1 MKRLLKL
8 MFGDW
13 AEIKLVLF
21 VAIILLVLIYIS
33 TLEILPS
40 SEGFLFNYTYL

>member
-40 SEGFLFNYTYL
+40 SEGFLFNYT

>member
-8 MFGDW
+8 MFGNW

-21 VAIILLVLIYIS
+21 VAIILFILALILV
-33 TLEILPS
+33 
-40 SEGFLFNYTYL
+40 

>member
-21 VAIILLVLIYIS
+21 VPYFIYI
-33 TLEILPS
+33 
-40 SEGFLFNYTYL
+40 GFNFGMI

>member
-21 VAIILLVLIYIS
+21 VAILFILALILV
-33 TLEILPS
+33 
-40 SEGFLFNYTYL
+40 

>member
-21 VAIILLVLIYIS
+21 VAIILGILALILV
-33 TLEILPS
+33 
-40 SEGFLFNYTYL
+40 

>member
-13 AEIKLVLF
+13 AEINLVLF
-21 VAIILLVLIYIS
+21 VAIILFILALILV
-33 TLEILPS
+33 
-40 SEGFLFNYTYL
+40 

>member
-21 VAIILLVLIYIS
+21 AAIILFILALILV
-33 TLEILPS
+33 
-40 SEGFLFNYTYL
+40 

>member
-21 VAIILLVLIYIS
+21 VAIILFILALILV
-33 TLEILPS
+33 
-40 SEGFLFNYTYL
+40 

>member
-13 AEIKLVLF
+13 AEIKLILF
-21 VAIILLVLIYIS
+21 VAIILFILALILV
-33 TLEILPS
+33 
-40 SEGFLFNYTYL
+40 

>member
-21 VAIILLVLIYIS
+21 VAIILFRKSFRPRRDFQCRYVYQYQ
-33 TLEILPS
+33 
-40 SEGFLFNYTYL
+40 N

>member
-13 AEIKLVLF
+13 AEIKLILF
-21 VAIILLVLIYIS
+21 VAIILFILALI
-33 TLEILPS
+33 L
-40 SEGFLFNYTYL
+40 G

>member
-21 VAIILLVLIYIS
+21 VAIILGTVNLLYRSGLSVCVY
-33 TLEILPS
+33 
-40 SEGFLFNYTYL
+40 

>member
-13 AEIKLVLF
+13 AEIKLILF
-21 VAIILLVLIYIS
+21 VAIILFMLALILV
-33 TLEILPS
+33 
-40 SEGFLFNYTYL
+40 

>member
-21 VAIILLVLIYIS
+21 VAIILFGKLYFLPICWSVG
-33 TLEILPS
+33 IL
-40 SEGFLFNYTYL
+40 FH

>member
-21 VAIILLVLIYIS
+21 VAVILFILALILV
-33 TLEILPS
+33 
-40 SEGFLFNYTYL
+40 

>member
-8 MFGDW
+8 MFGDL

-21 VAIILLVLIYIS
+21 VAIILFILALILV
-33 TLEILPS
+33 
-40 SEGFLFNYTYL
+40 